1 MSNRQVVLKRHPNGI
16 PVPEDFDLVERSI
29 AEPDDGQMLVRNLF
43 FSLEAAI
50 RSWLDGKANY
60 FEPIP
65 LGGAIRGPS
74 VARVVKS
81 HLAGF
86 EVGDLIFGLHY
97 WEDYSLSDANTILLS
112 KLSPEPDIPLS
123 YYSGGLGG
131 SGHTAYVGLHEIGK
145 IQSGETVLIS
155 AAAGATGSMAIQI
168 AKLRGCN
175 VVGIVGS
182 DEKAALVTDTLGADA
197 ALNYKTCGDLTAAIA
212 QACPEGVDVY
222 FDNVGGT
229 TLNAALACMNTFGR
243 VIGCGMI
250 SDYNDQDNPT
260 PIYNMWKLVEKELTM
275 KGFLLYTYMDKVP
288 AASQQLHEWVRAGK
302 ITILENITEGLP
314 NAGWAYS
321 EMMRGATIGK
331 NLVAMDLS
339 ANESAL
345 L

>member
-1 MSNRQVVLKRHPNGI
+1 MLNRQVVLKSHPKGV
-16 PVPEDFDLVERSI
+16 PLPEDFELIEGSI
-29 AEPDDGQMLVRNLF
+29 AEPGEGQMLVRNLF

-50 RSWLDGKANY
+50 RGWLDGKANY

-65 LGGAIRGPS
+65 LGGPIRGPS
-74 VARVVKS
+74 VARVVTS

-86 EVGDLIFGLHY
+86 ERGDIIFGLHH

-112 KLSPEPDIPLS
+112 KLSPKPDIPLS

-145 IQSGETVLIS
+145 IQAGETVLIS
-155 AAAGATGSMAIQI
+155 AAAGATGSMATQI
-168 AKLRGCN
+168 AKLKGCK
-175 VVGIVGS
+175 VVGVAGGDQKVELI
-182 DEKAALVTDTLGADA
+182 TQTLGADA
-197 ALNYKTCGDLTAAIA
+197 AINYKTCGDLTAAVTEV
-212 QACPEGVDVY
+212 CPEGVDVY

-229 TLNAALACMNTFGR
+229 ILDAALQCMNTLGR

-288 AASQQLHEWVRAGK
+288 AASQQLHEWVRSGEIK
-302 ITILENITEGLP
+302 ILENITEGLP

-339 ANESAL
+339 AEESV
-345 L
+345 

>member
-1 MSNRQVVLKRHPNGI
+1 MRAASPNQATGKCWCAI
-16 PVPEDFDLVERSI
+16 CSFR
-29 AEPDDGQMLVRNLF
+29 GRNPG
-43 FSLEAAI
+43 
-50 RSWLDGKANY
+50 WLDGKANY

-86 EVGDLIFGLHY
+86 EVGDLIFGLHH

-131 SGHTAYVGLHEIGK
+131 SGHTAYVGLQEIGK
-145 IQSGETVLIS
+145 IQAGETVLIS
-155 AAAGATGSMAIQI
+155 AAAGATGSMATQI
-168 AKLRGCN
+168 ARLRGCK

-197 ALNYKTCGDLTAAIA
+197 AVNYKTCGDLTAAIA

-229 TLNAALACMNTFGR
+229 TLNASLACMNTFGR

-288 AASQQLHEWVRAGK
+288 AASQQLHKWSGRVRSPYWK
-302 ITILENITEGLP
+302 TSMKVP
-314 NAGWAYS
+314 KAGWAS
-321 EMMRGATIGK
+321 QRNDAGATIGK
-331 NLVAMDLS
+331 IQSLWTLALTSLS
-339 ANESAL
+339 SCH
-345 L
+345 